1 MPKKTSK
8 SQADI
13 AKAARAAIR
22 RARIKGTPSN
32 YDVAAMNKLK
42 PKKRNNK
49 VKQTGPR

>member
-1 MPKKTSK
+1 MPKSLK
-8 SQADI
+8 STPTNRDKMQDI
-13 AKAARAAIR
+13 VKRAA
-22 RARIKGTPSN
+22 IKGTPSN